1 MIRISLLNPGVFA
14 KLSDDLKAA
23 NRRALAKTGD
33 SVFDLLYAAA
43 DKHTQADKPGDKY
56 SKGTTG
62 GALAQSLK
70 ATRQGNAIFAAYI
83 IEHNLQQAPHAAF
96 VHWGTP
102 PHVIKPRDKKKLRF
116 PVGGAFAFARA
127 VNHPGYKGDPYFLT
141 VATPERVQSIFAAF
155 LAAELP
161 K

>member
-1 MIRISLLNPGVFA
+1 MPSWARLMIKISLLNPGVFA
-14 KLSDDLKAA
+14 KLSDELKAA

-33 SVFDLLYAAA
+33 SVFDLLYTAA
-43 DKHTQADKPGDKY
+43 DKHTKT
-56 SKGTTG
+56 S
-62 GALAQSLK
+62 ALIRSLK
-70 ATRQGNAIFAAYI
+70 QSFNGAAYVI
-83 IEHNLQQAPHAAF
+83 QHDLQQAPHAAF

-102 PHVIKPRDKKKLRF
+102 PHVITPRNKKALRF

-127 VNHPGYKGDPYFLT
+127 VNHPGYKGDPYFVT
-141 VATPERVQSIFAAF
+141 IATPARVQSIFAAF